1 MATILEDVHEGL
13 GLPLQASRAACVKG
27 KYAYYH
33 YGCDG
38 VDDRGWGCGYRT
50 LQTICSWVV
59 YHKHKT
65 GERARAVPSI
75 TEIQAAL
82 VRLGD
87 KEAQFSGS
95 RDWIGSTEVFLC
107 LDHFYQVPCRIL
119 HASTGG
125 KVANH
130 VDALLKHFEQQGSP
144 VMMDRRP
151 ILDVIALRILGL
163 HIQNNSRSNFTIR
176 KLKWVMEV
184 LSTLIHILSGKHY
197 GGDSDASSKGILG
210 VCRTSSE
217 KSHLLVL
224 DPHWYRDDAKH
235 GNLTGAVDHLQQNGW
250 ISWRPL
256 DSLMESSFYNLCL
269 PLLPSPAVRRS

>member
-1 MATILEDVHEGL
+1 MARCFDRVSRPRRMATILEDVHEGL

-144 VMMDRRP
+144 VMM
-151 ILDVIALRILGL
+151 
-163 HIQNNSRSNFTIR
+163 
-176 KLKWVMEV
+176 
-184 LSTLIHILSGKHY
+184 

-224 DPHWYRDDAKH
+224 L
-235 GNLTGAVDHLQQNGW
+235 LTGMAF
-250 ISWRPL
+250 RETP
-256 DSLMESSFYNLCL
+256 
-269 PLLPSPAVRRS
+269 LPSLVHPPSWKASPITFPHRLTHGFCLFLCNPPLM

>member
-1 MATILEDVHEGL
+1 MMAALLEDVHEGL
-13 GLPLQASRAACVKG
+13 GLPPQASRSACVKG

-59 YHKHKT
+59 YQKHKT
-65 GERARAVPSI
+65 GEGARAVPSI
-75 TEIQAAL
+75 AEIQAAL
-82 VRLGD
+82 VTLGD

-125 KVANH
+125 EVANH
-130 VDALLKHFEQQGSP
+130 IDALLKHFEQQGSP
-144 VMMDRRP
+144 VMM
-151 ILDVIALRILGL
+151 
-163 HIQNNSRSNFTIR
+163 
-176 KLKWVMEV
+176 
-184 LSTLIHILSGKHY
+184 

-210 VCRTSSE
+210 VCRTSSG

-224 DPHWYRDDAKH
+224 DPHWYRNDAKH
-235 GNLTGAVDHLQQNGW
+235 GHLTGARDHLQQNGW

-269 PLLPSPAVRRS
+269 PLLPSPAVSRS

>member
-13 GLPLQASRAACVKG
+13 GLPSQASRAACVKG

-59 YHKHKT
+59 HHKHKT
-65 GERARAVPSI
+65 GEQARAVPSI

-82 VRLGD
+82 VTLGD
-87 KEAQFSGS
+87 KEAQFNGS

-125 KVANH
+125 EVANH

-144 VMMDRRP
+144 VMMGSTRSTAAGYVDLHPVHNVYGKRLIEFVLVKAWNNIPSKIKETKFRQSTEIVFISYKP
-151 ILDVIALRILGL
+151 LIWCLYSCLAFCSLR
-163 HIQNNSRSNFTIR
+163 F
-176 KLKWVMEV
+176 
-184 LSTLIHILSGKHY
+184 
-197 GGDSDASSKGILG
+197 D
-210 VCRTSSE
+210 
-217 KSHLLVL
+217 
-224 DPHWYRDDAKH
+224 
-235 GNLTGAVDHLQQNGW
+235 
-250 ISWRPL
+250 
-256 DSLMESSFYNLCL
+256 NLCNW
-269 PLLPSPAVRRS
+269 